1 MILGNPQYNRSPVPA
16 IQNFIWV
23 ADYYDGTSFLEYD
36 IKLKKK
42 NNYNEIDREKLV
54 YFGLIGEGSQIY
66 IDIANGT
73 FHING
78 HHLKVSYQANGIEY
92 PLTGRTFVYSNIEQ
106 YKDASSDANIL
117 SRKTQGTFDS
127 QIDQYNIGYSKQMF
141 LLDANINF
149 KCILSIPY
157 NQKPFLQIEIL
168 SDKDMDGK
176 LIFRTNGL
184 ITDEYH
190 APLVSNMSNN
200 INWEIR

>member
-1 MILGNPQYNRSPVPA
+1 MILGNPQYNRSPVPT

-36 IKLKKK
+36 TKLKKK
-42 NNYNEIDREKLV
+42 NNYNEIEREKLIA
-54 YFGLIGEGSQIY
+54 FGLIGEGSQIY
-66 IDIANGT
+66 FDVANGI
-73 FHING
+73 FNING
-78 HHLKVSYQANGIEY
+78 HRLMVSYQAGDQEY
-92 PLTGRTFVYSNIEQ
+92 PLTGRTLVYNDIEQ
-106 YKDASSDANIL
+106 YKNASSDANIL
-117 SRKTQGTFDS
+117 SRKTQGNFDS
-127 QIDQYNIGYSKQMF
+127 QIDQYNIGYSKQMY

-168 SDKDMDGK
+168 SDKEMDGK

-184 ITDEYH
+184 ITDEYQ